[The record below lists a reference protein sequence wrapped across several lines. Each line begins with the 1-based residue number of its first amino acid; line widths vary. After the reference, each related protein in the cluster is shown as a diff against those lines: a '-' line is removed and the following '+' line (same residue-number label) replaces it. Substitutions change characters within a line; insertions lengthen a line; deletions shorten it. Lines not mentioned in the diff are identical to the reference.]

1 MVGGINFKGG
11 GVNLPQP
18 KQQEKPSDVVQAKK
32 LWTEMEGLLA
42 SNPKF
47 QKMGVL
53 GRGIVARMEA
63 AQKREDG
70 ADAVKALMEELG
82 DLYKE
87 AIVIRADMFPNVM
100 KTVVG
105 VRGKMTV
112 DEALIK
118 NFGPLLDSDN
128 KDLQSI
134 GKDLSLMA
142 VGLAENP
149 ADVLGRSAKSR
160 YWYNR
165 GSIPDI
171 KQEAVDTDIQRIQSI
186 GNSKVLRDFVKDPA
200 NNNPKNGQLFQAI
213 TNTMKGLQELKR
225 VNPVE
230 AMRHAWRKNNAGNSM
245 DTRPLRALGMI
256 GFGGLAMV
264 GVAYSLL
271 SKSPIN
277 KLTLTYAGL
286 AYLMAHPNALD
297 PEAKKAIAAFDQ
309 FNQEDLKF
317 VRKFTPAAIEELQ
330 SVNANNVREA
340 KKILVGRDLT
350 TEADI
355 GLITDGNKELSKVFK
370 TLNRDEKRWALEK
383 LWKAPKKFLANAT
396 DIAKLPKG

>member
-1 MVGGINFKGG
+1 M
-11 GVNLPQP
+11 Q
-18 KQQEKPSDVVQAKK
+18 
-32 LWTEMEGLLA
+32 GLLA
-42 SNPKF
+42 SNPQF

-53 GRGIVARMEA
+53 GRGIIARMEA
-63 AQKREDG
+63 AQKRQDG

-87 AIVIRADMFPNVM
+87 AIVIRANMFPDVM
-100 KTVVG
+100 KKVTG
-105 VRGKMTV
+105 VKGKMTV

-118 NFGPLLDSDN
+118 NFAPLLDSDN

-200 NNNPKNGQLFQAI
+200 NNNPKSGQLFQAI
-213 TNTMKGLQELKR
+213 TSTMKGLQELKR
-225 VNPVE
+225 INPVE
-230 AMRHAWRKNNAGNSM
+230 AMRHAWKKNTAGNSM
-245 DTRPLRALGMI
+245 DTRPLRALGLI

-264 GVAYSLL
+264 GVAYSLI

-286 AYLMAHPNALD
+286 AYFVSHPDALD
-297 PEAKKAIAAFDQ
+297 PAAKKAIAAFDQ
-309 FNQEDLKF
+309 FNQNDLKF
-317 VRKFTPAAIEELQ
+317 IRKFTPAAIEELQ
-330 SVNANNVREA
+330 GVPAANVREA
-340 KKILVGRDLT
+340 KKILAGRDLT
-350 TEADI
+350 SDADI
-355 GLITDGNKELSKVFK
+355 GLITNGNKELLKVLK
-370 TLNRDEKRWALEK
+370 TLSRDEKSWALQK
-383 LWKAPKKFLANAT
+383 LWKAPKQFVANAKE
-396 DIAKLPKG
+396 IAKLPRG